1 MKNPDLIICL
11 RKYLNGK
18 QDFTTKEVTG
28 VLQKYLPDLSGST
41 IAWKLNQLKKDKL
54 LYQKGRGLY
63 TFDYKPK
70 FSLDLS
76 LKSKR
81 IYNRVKGIYA
91 GEIVMWDTILLSEI
105 SGEEISKYWIFLALN
120 KDDLDFLFGEMLSF
134 SKKVYLQPDKET
146 TARYLLPQDEAI
158 ILISLISETPTERSG
173 DYLSPTI
180 EGVLVNAWFEYEQYL
195 QPIGLDIHKLYEQ
208 AFAKYNVNKSKLL
221 RYAARRDKRKEI
233 NELLN
238 TLE

>member
-1 MKNPDLIICL
+1 MKNPDLVLSL
-11 RKYLNGK
+11 RKYLIGK
-18 QDFTTKEVTG
+18 QDFTTKEVTSA
-28 VLQKYLPDLSGST
+28 LQKHFPSLSDST

-70 FSLDLS
+70 FPTELS

-81 IYNRVKGIYA
+81 LYNRVKGIYT
-91 GEIVMWDTILLSEI
+91 GEIVIWDTLLLRELG
-105 SGEEISKYWIFLALN
+105 GENICKYWVFLALN
-120 KDDLDFLFGEMLSF
+120 KEDLDSLFNEMLSF

-146 TARYLLPQDEAI
+146 TTRYLIPQNEAI
-158 ILISLISETPTERSG
+158 ILTPLISETPTERSG
-173 DYLSPTI
+173 DYLSPSI
-180 EGVLVNAWFEYEQYL
+180 EGLLVNAWFECEQYL
-195 QPIGLDIHKLYEQ
+195 QPIGLDIHNLYQQ

-233 NELLN
+233 NELIN
-238 TLE
+238 SIE